1 MASRMASSIR
11 MSFAGSR
18 EGFAV
23 RETVE
28 GGAGLDR
35 FSAGAF
41 RGRGV
46 GDVRWEGLVDW
57 QAARRRTAEMIIPLI
72 SSGDV
77 LRDIA
82 QRGHK
87 VTFFALG
94 GERLGILPVFERDGD
109 P

>member
-1 MASRMASSIR
+1 
-11 MSFAGSR
+11 
-18 EGFAV
+18 
-23 RETVE
+23 
-28 GGAGLDR
+28 
-35 FSAGAF
+35 
-41 RGRGV
+41 
-46 GDVRWEGLVDW
+46 
-57 QAARRRTAEMIIPLI
+57 MIIPLI

-87 VTFFALG
+87 VTFFAFG